1 MQQLLTIQMQVS
13 SSASTSKST
22 ALAGQRKVKVDRIAA
37 FLRPCAASDG
47 TLPTRDQIQA
57 VEDSITLKLW
67 RDNGQTL
74 ALIPQGVPLRA
85 LQSRDMGP
93 LPIQPFELTANDQPT
108 VEWSAL
114 SSNVFG
120 ASGPF
125 AAASAWYL
133 SVVFYA
139 TDDRA

>member
-1 MQQLLTIQMQVS
+1 MQQILTIQMQVGS
-13 SSASTSKST
+13 TQATSKST

-37 FLRPCAASDG
+37 YLRPCALANG
-47 TLPTRDQIQA
+47 TLPTRDEIQS

-74 ALIPQGVPLRA
+74 AMIPQGVPLRS

-93 LPIQPFELTANDQPT
+93 LPIQPFELTSNDQPT
-108 VEWSAL
+108 VEWSVL
-114 SSNVFG
+114 SANVFG
-120 ASGPF
+120 DSGPWSK
-125 AAASAWYL
+125 ASAWHL
-133 SVVFYA
+133 SVVFFA